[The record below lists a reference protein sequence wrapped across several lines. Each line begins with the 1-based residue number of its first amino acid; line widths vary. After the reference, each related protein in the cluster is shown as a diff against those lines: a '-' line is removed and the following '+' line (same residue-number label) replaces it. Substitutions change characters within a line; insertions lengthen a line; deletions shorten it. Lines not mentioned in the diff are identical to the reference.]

1 MSFTAGFEH
10 IVREQ
15 EPLARYTWFRLG
27 GAAQYFAEPT
37 QIEELAALVQRAR
50 KEQLPVRLLGGGS
63 NVLPRD
69 AGVPGL
75 VIHIAAP
82 AFCDIK
88 VSGNKVT
95 AGGGAKLGHV
105 ISTAVREG
113 LAGLEP
119 LVGVPGTIGGALHG
133 NAGSQSCDIGQWT
146 RSATV
151 MTHSGEVVTRTAG
164 DLRFSY
170 RQSSLDDLAILQ
182 ATFELEPEA
191 SEEVTRRM
199 QRQWIAKRAQQPVAD
214 ASTGCI
220 FRDAQ
225 GVSAAEL
232 IEQAG
237 LRGES
242 VGGAALSDR
251 NANFIVAGPGAKASD
266 VIALIEKIQSAVQ
279 DRLGVELQTSLDVW

>member
-1 MSFTAGFEH
+1 MSFTTGFEH

-27 GAAQYFAEPT
+27 GAAQFFAEPT
-37 QIEELAALVQRAR
+37 QLEELAALVQRAR
-50 KEQLPVRLLGGGS
+50 AEQLPVRLLGGGS

-69 AGVPGL
+69 EGVSGL

-82 AFCDIK
+82 AFCDIR
-88 VSGNKVT
+88 VAGDKVT

-133 NAGSQSCDIGQWT
+133 NAGSQNCDIGTWT

-151 MTHSGEVVTRTAG
+151 MTHAGELVERSAG
-164 DLRFSY
+164 ELRFAY
-170 RQSSLDDLAILQ
+170 RQSSLDDLAILS
-182 ATFELEPEA
+182 ATFELEPE
-191 SEEVTRRM
+191 SSVEVTRRM
-199 QRQWIAKRAQQPVAD
+199 QRLWIAKKASQPISD
-214 ASTGCI
+214 ANTGCI
-220 FRDAQ
+220 FRDAL
-225 GVSAAEL
+225 GMSAAEL

-237 LRGES
+237 LRGAS
-242 VGGAALSDR
+242 VGGAALSER
-251 NANFIVAGPGAKASD
+251 NANFIVASSGTKSSD
-266 VIALIEKIQSAVQ
+266 VIALIEQIQKTVQ
-279 DRLGVELQTSLDVW
+279 EKLGVELQTSLDIW

>member
-37 QIEELAALVQRAR
+37 EHEELAALVQRAR
-50 KEQLPVRLLGGGS
+50 AEQLPVRLLGGGS
-63 NVLPRD
+63 NILARD

-75 VIHIAAP
+75 VIHMAAP
-82 AFCDIK
+82 AFCDIAVAGGQVK
-88 VSGNKVT
+88 

-119 LVGVPGTIGGALHG
+119 LVGVPGTVGGALHG
-133 NAGSQSCDIGQWT
+133 NAGSQNCDIGQWT
-146 RSATV
+146 RAATV
-151 MTHSGEVVTRTAG
+151 MTHAGDIVTRTAG
-164 DLRFSY
+164 DLRFAY
-170 RQSSLDDLAILQ
+170 RQSSLDDLAILE
-182 ATFELEPEA
+182 ATFELEPE
-191 SEEVTRRM
+191 SSVEVTRRM
-199 QRQWIAKRAQQPVAD
+199 QRQWIAKRAQQPLAD

-220 FRDAQ
+220 FRDAL
-225 GVSAAEL
+225 GMSAAEL

-237 LRGES
+237 LRGAS
-242 VGGAALSDR
+242 VGGATLSDR
-251 NANFIVAGPGAKASD
+251 NANFIIAGAGCKSSD
-266 VIALIEKIQSAVQ
+266 VLALIEQIQGAVA
-279 DRLGVELQTSLDVW
+279 DRLGVELQTSIDIW